1 MEKQNRMS
9 HVLAIPI
16 PAQGHINPMAQ
27 FSKRLASKEL
37 QVTIVIF
44 SSKVLQHTRRL
55 GSVQVVTIDFDG
67 YEGKISLDDYL
78 QQFRATV
85 TRKLPELV
93 AELSTSSGHPIS
105 CLLYDSHMPWVLDT
119 ARQLGLIGASLF
131 TQSCAVDTVYY
142 TIQEM
147 QQKKIPPEKL
157 LVTVSRFP
165 ALSALDITDL
175 PSFVQGMES
184 ESEYSSLLNQVVGQ
198 FSNFKD
204 ADWIFVN
211 TFNTLE
217 EEAVNW
223 LASQRSIKPIGPMI
237 PSFYLDR
244 QLEDDKE
251 YGPSLFKPNL
261 DGCNEW
267 LDSKETAS
275 VVYVSFGSL
284 AALGGE
290 QMAEIAWGLKRS
302 GCCFLWVV
310 RESERKKL
318 PSTFAEESSG
328 KGVIVTWSQQLEVLA
343 HRSVGCF
350 MTHCGWNSTLEALSL
365 GVPMVAMPQ
374 WTDQPTNAKYIADV
388 WQVGVR
394 VKANEKGIVTKEEV
408 EGCIREVM
416 EGERGNEIRRNSE
429 KWMKLAQTAAD
440 EGGSSDKNITEF
452 AAELA
457 RKFHHETWK

>member
-1 MEKQNRMS
+1 MPREMEKQNRMS

-16 PAQGHINPMAQ
+16 PAQGHINPMTQ

-44 SSKVLQHTRRL
+44 SSKVLKHTRRL

-78 QQFRATV
+78 KQFRATV

-105 CLLYDSHMPWVLDT
+105 CLLYDSHMPWVLET

-142 TIQEM
+142 SIHEM

-165 ALSALDITDL
+165 ALAALEIADL

-251 YGPSLFKPNL
+251 YGPSLFKPM
-261 DGCNEW
+261 
-267 LDSKETAS
+267 K
-275 VVYVSFGSL
+275 V
-284 AALGGE
+284 
-290 QMAEIAWGLKRS
+290 
-302 GCCFLWVV
+302 
-310 RESERKKL
+310 
-318 PSTFAEESSG
+318 
-328 KGVIVTWSQQLEVLA
+328 
-343 HRSVGCF
+343 
-350 MTHCGWNSTLEALSL
+350 EAL
-365 GVPMVAMPQ
+365 
-374 WTDQPTNAKYIADV
+374 
-388 WQVGVR
+388 
-394 VKANEKGIVTKEEV
+394 
-408 EGCIREVM
+408 IR
-416 EGERGNEIRRNSE
+416 ISRNLQQ
-429 KWMKLAQTAAD
+429 KLL
-440 EGGSSDKNITEF
+440 GSSIMKPGNDSINVSYLSYKLLLQQIQQDQ
-452 AAELA
+452 
-457 RKFHHETWK
+457 HHM

>member
-1 MEKQNRMS
+1 MHAYIRSSSPAQENGMPREMEKQNRMMS

-44 SSKVLQHTRRL
+44 SSKVLKHTRRL

-78 QQFRATV
+78 RQFRATV

-105 CLLYDSHMPWVLDT
+105 CLLYDSHMPWVLET

-131 TQSCAVDTVYY
+131 TQSCVVDTVYY
-142 TIQEM
+142 NIQEM

-165 ALSALDITDL
+165 ALAALEIADR

-267 LDSKETAS
+267 LDSKETGS

-302 GCCFLWVV
+302 DCCFLWVV

-318 PSTFAEESSG
+318 PINFAEESSG
-328 KGVIVTWSQQLEVLA
+328 KGVIVSWSQQL
-343 HRSVGCF
+343 
-350 MTHCGWNSTLEALSL
+350 T

-416 EGERGNEIRRNSE
+416 EGERGNAIRRNSE
-429 KWMKLAQTAAD
+429 KWMKLAQTVAD

>member
-1 MEKQNRMS
+1 MHAYIRSSSPAQENGMPREMEKQNRMS

-105 CLLYDSHMPWVLDT
+105 CLLYDSHMPWVLET

-142 TIQEM
+142 NIQEM

-165 ALSALDITDL
+165 ALAALEIADL

-217 EEAVNW
+217 EE
-223 LASQRSIKPIGPMI
+223 
-237 PSFYLDR
+237 
-244 QLEDDKE
+244 
-251 YGPSLFKPNL
+251 
-261 DGCNEW
+261 
-267 LDSKETAS
+267 
-275 VVYVSFGSL
+275 
-284 AALGGE
+284 
-290 QMAEIAWGLKRS
+290 
-302 GCCFLWVV
+302 
-310 RESERKKL
+310 
-318 PSTFAEESSG
+318 
-328 KGVIVTWSQQLEVLA
+328 
-343 HRSVGCF
+343 
-350 MTHCGWNSTLEALSL
+350 
-365 GVPMVAMPQ
+365 VPL
-374 WTDQPTNAKYIADV
+374 N
-388 WQVGVR
+388 
-394 VKANEKGIVTKEEV
+394 
-408 EGCIREVM
+408 
-416 EGERGNEIRRNSE
+416 
-429 KWMKLAQTAAD
+429 
-440 EGGSSDKNITEF
+440 
-452 AAELA
+452 
-457 RKFHHETWK
+457 